1 MKVDDFT
8 YHLPEELIAQNP
20 AKVRDESRLMILRRE
35 SGKIEERKFKDII
48 DYLAPGDLL
57 VLNNSK
63 VIPARLMGK
72 KLSSGIEIEVL
83 LLNEKEKDIWEV
95 LVKPGRRVKQGVE
108 ISFGEGKL
116 VGKALDYTEYGG
128 RLMEFFYEGNFDEI
142 IDELGE
148 LPLPPYIHQKP
159 ADPGRYQTVYARE
172 RGSVAA
178 PTAGLHFTPELL
190 EKLEEKGIERSYLTL
205 HVGLGTFRP
214 VKVDNIEEHQMHAEY
229 YELSQETAGLINQKK
244 AEGKRVIAVG
254 TTVTRTLEAIA
265 SEQGQLTAS
274 KGWTDIFI
282 YPGYEF
288 KVVDALVT
296 NFHLPRSTLLMLVSA
311 FAGRDQVL
319 KAYEQAVANRY
330 RFFSFGDAMFII

>member
-20 AKVRDESRLMILRRE
+20 AMVRDESRLMILRRE

-128 RLMEFFYEGNFDEI
+128 RLMEFSYEGNFDEI

-319 KAYEQAVANRY
+319 KAYEQAVANSY

>member
-128 RLMEFFYEGNFDEI
+128 RLMEFSYEGNFDEI

>member
-1 MKVDDFT
+1 M
-8 YHLPEELIAQNP
+8 
-20 AKVRDESRLMILRRE
+20 
-35 SGKIEERKFKDII
+35 
-48 DYLAPGDLL
+48 
-57 VLNNSK
+57 
-63 VIPARLMGK
+63 
-72 KLSSGIEIEVL
+72 

-128 RLMEFFYEGNFDEI
+128 RLMEFSYEGNFDEI